1 MAIPLGFEQDIWLA
15 NSLIT
20 LYSKSGELPFSILC
34 KSWSWSSCVTGI
46 PTHAQLLISRT
57 MPDEVTFMGLL
68 LAFSHAG
75 LINQGR
81 RTFYERDEAVLV
93 ALLAACKIHGDS
105 NSIVANSIT
114 MIVNYYMRV
123 FWDRRKTFYFEMN
136 EPKYTQELE

>member
-1 MAIPLGFEQDIWLA
+1 MGCND
-15 NSLIT
+15 S
-20 LYSKSGELPFSILC
+20 SLC

-81 RTFYERDEAVLV
+81 RVFGSIKGTYNLNRKVDHYSCLV
-93 ALLAACKIHGDS
+93 DIL
-105 NSIVANSIT
+105 
-114 MIVNYYMRV
+114 
-123 FWDRRKTFYFEMN
+123 
-136 EPKYTQELE
+136 